1 MRHRLARVH
10 RAILAIIFRAC
21 FTFAGSSCV
30 SGSHQVRRPRKQA
43 IREEIDPF
51 DAPVHYLQLAVV
63 AVMSIR
69 DLSHR
74 SSGACVESDS
84 SAITALVAFLAFAP
98 TDATPPEARD
108 GDAGAQSPAQQAAP
122 RRKRAFHE
130 EERWEGFRAERERAE
145 AQARVAETELE
156 ARVPRCARGRDGG
169 AARRDRRGSGRR
181 SRWNH
186 ASSFLIGAG
195 YPATAV
201 AGDPPRLFPAHAAHA
216 TFHAW
221 EHANTAPVS
230 LAALVLDLLALLD
243 ALGGQQ
249 LRG

>member
-1 MRHRLARVH
+1 
-10 RAILAIIFRAC
+10 
-21 FTFAGSSCV
+21 
-30 SGSHQVRRPRKQA
+30 
-43 IREEIDPF
+43 
-51 DAPVHYLQLAVV
+51 
-63 AVMSIR
+63 MSIR

-84 SAITALVAFLAFAP
+84 SAITALVALLAFAP

-201 AGDPPRLFPAHAAHA
+201 AGDPPRLFPAHSAHA